1 VADTVCPSDGGNL
14 CRYVED
20 LTHSEW
26 LAHASNWL
34 IAKPF
39 SILMLIVIAI
49 VIRWVIHR
57 TIDRLTR
64 RAAEGAVPGVIGT
77 RVPQFFLEHSPAL
90 IERRKQ
96 RAETMG
102 GLLKSITTGVI
113 AVIVLFMIISQLGY
127 DIAPLIAGAGIIGV
141 ALGFGSQTLVKDF
154 LSGIFMI
161 LEDQYGVGDTANLG
175 VATGTI
181 EAVGLRVTRLRD
193 VDGTVW
199 YVRNGEVLAV
209 GNMSQ
214 QWARTVLD
222 IPVAFSEDLARVRAI
237 LLEVA
242 ESVWNDAD
250 YRGKILEEPEVW
262 GVERWDPD
270 GVVVRVV
277 LKTAPLEQW
286 NVARETRERIKD
298 AFDAHH
304 IEIPL
309 PQRVTWTRPW
319 PPPGL
324 AESDAGQ
331 PAPDDAADA

>member
-309 PQRVTWTRPW
+309 PQRVTWTCLYTHLTLPTK
-319 PPPGL
+319 L
-324 AESDAGQ
+324 EV
-331 PAPDDAADA
+331 